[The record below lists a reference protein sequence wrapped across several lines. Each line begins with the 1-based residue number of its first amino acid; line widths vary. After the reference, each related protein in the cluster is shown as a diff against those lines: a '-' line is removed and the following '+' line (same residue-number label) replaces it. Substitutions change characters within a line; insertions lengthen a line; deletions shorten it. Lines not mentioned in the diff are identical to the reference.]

1 LRRILVWLGLPAA
14 VLAAHLSAD
23 DINAWPVVVKQTGPA
38 GDVVAWNALGPFL
51 FDYTFAPGAPVSN
64 AHIRGALGE
73 QPAQPGDVISGF
85 RPFYVQRNLPD
96 GKRAETTLLY
106 PIFIYRSYGDEY
118 WWSVFDIINRYDRKA
133 GAPPPPYP
141 ATRTFDVW
149 PFYFSRETPGSPSS
163 TSHGLF
169 PIAGSMTGHFG
180 YDRLTW
186 VLFPLT
192 GTTLRRGTV
201 STYAPWPFVRV
212 TKGREHG
219 FALWPLYG
227 RDEQPGAFT
236 HTFILWPFGWNNT
249 IQPTDDQP
257 PGTPPTRQ
265 VGVLPFYTSER
276 SATVVNKNYFW
287 PFFGYTDRV
296 APTRYHETRYF
307 WPFLVQGRGDD
318 MYVSRTG
325 PFYTHSIKKGVDKTW
340 APWPLWRRMALTEDG
355 ADQVKTQLL
364 YFVYWNLEERSTT
377 NPGAAPAHK
386 TFLWPL
392 FSSWDNGAG
401 RRQFQ
406 FPSVFDVFFPS
417 NEEVRESWTPLAT
430 LFRRDESPGGGERTA
445 LLWNAV
451 SWERGAAGDT
461 TVQIG
466 PLGWRSGGGAG
477 RRFFWVEFSP
487 RRVNP
492 PSVAQ

>member
-1 LRRILVWLGLPAA
+1 
-14 VLAAHLSAD
+14 
-23 DINAWPVVVKQTGPA
+23 
-38 GDVVAWNALGPFL
+38 
-51 FDYTFAPGAPVSN
+51 
-64 AHIRGALGE
+64 
-73 QPAQPGDVISGF
+73 
-85 RPFYVQRNLPD
+85 
-96 GKRAETTLLY
+96 
-106 PIFIYRSYGDEY
+106 
-118 WWSVFDIINRYDRKA
+118 
-133 GAPPPPYP
+133 
-141 ATRTFDVW
+141 
-149 PFYFSRETPGSPSS
+149 
-163 TSHGLF
+163 
-169 PIAGSMTGHFG
+169 
-180 YDRLTW
+180 
-186 VLFPLT
+186 
-192 GTTLRRGTV
+192 
-201 STYAPWPFVRV
+201 
-212 TKGREHG
+212 
-219 FALWPLYG
+219 
-227 RDEQPGAFT
+227 
-236 HTFILWPFGWNNT
+236 
-249 IQPTDDQP
+249 
-257 PGTPPTRQ
+257 
-265 VGVLPFYTSER
+265 
-276 SATVVNKNYFW
+276 
-287 PFFGYTDRV
+287 
-296 APTRYHETRYF
+296 
-307 WPFLVQGRGDD
+307 